1 MVPPPPARRRASPAV
16 TLGLLAVACVSYVL
30 QQTLV
35 VPALPTIQRDLDT
48 TTTWVTWVFTGFLLA
63 SAVATPLLGK
73 LGDTY
78 GKKRLLV
85 VVMLIFLVGTIGAA
99 LASSIAAL
107 IAARALQ
114 GAAGALFPLAFGIVR
129 DELPPERVG
138 MGLGLLSATFGV
150 GGGVGLVLSGVIL
163 ESLPWTWLFWIG
175 AVPVAVALVL
185 VWRLVPESPVRT
197 PSRLDWR
204 GALTLSAGL
213 SALLLALT
221 EGERWGWISAAT
233 LGVAGASVVLLCLW
247 VWVELRVPEPMV
259 DIAMMRDRAVL
270 WTNVVAVIAGFAMFG
285 TFLLVP
291 SFVQAG
297 AGVPDAIAS
306 RIDYGFD
313 ASVIVA
319 GLFLLPA
326 SAVMLVVG
334 PLGGLLETRV
344 GARALAGVGSAV
356 LGAGGLT
363 LAFAHSTGLEIVGAM
378 TLIGI
383 GVGLVYAMLAK
394 LIVDAVSPQVTGVAM
409 GVNTVMRTIG
419 GVIGGQVGA
428 AILSSVTIP
437 GTDGVPEESAY
448 TLMFLIAGVVA
459 LVGAAAVLRIPARQR
474 AAAGA
479 AARQPVAGAPAPAPA
494 AGTTT
499 TGST

>member
-99 LASSIAAL
+99 LANSIAAL

-138 MGLGLLSATFGV
+138 I
-150 GGGVGLVLSGVIL
+150 GLVLSGVIL
-163 ESLPWTWLFWIG
+163 ESLPWTWLFWVG

-233 LGVAGASVVLLCLW
+233 LGVAGASVLLLCLW

-270 WTNVVAVIAGFAMFG
+270 WTNVVAVITGFAMFG

-297 AGVPDAIAS
+297 AGVPEAIAA

-448 TLMFLIAGVVA
+448 TLMFFIAGVVA
-459 LVGAAAVLRIPARQR
+459 LVGAAAVLRIPARRR
-474 AAAGA
+474 APAGA
-479 AARQPVAGAPAPAPA
+479 ERQPAAVAPAPA

>member
-85 VVMLIFLVGTIGAA
+85 IVMLIFLVGTIGAA
-99 LASSIAAL
+99 LANSIAAL

-259 DIAMMRDRAVL
+259 NIAMMRDRAVL

-297 AGVPDAIAS
+297 AGVPDAIAA

-363 LAFAHSTGLEIVGAM
+363 LAFAHSTGAGDRRRDDPDRDRRRP
-378 TLIGI
+378 
-383 GVGLVYAMLAK
+383 GL
-394 LIVDAVSPQVTGVAM
+394 
-409 GVNTVMRTIG
+409 RH
-419 GVIGGQVGA
+419 
-428 AILSSVTIP
+428 
-437 GTDGVPEESAY
+437 
-448 TLMFLIAGVVA
+448 
-459 LVGAAAVLRIPARQR
+459 ARQADRGRGLAPGDGGRHGGEHGHAHDRRGHRRAGRRGDPLLRHHPRDRRGPRGERLHADVPHRRGRRAGGRRRR
-474 AAAGA
+474 AADPGP
-479 AARQPVAGAPAPAPA
+479 AARRRGRRSVSRGGGSAPAPA

>member
-99 LASSIAAL
+99 LANSIAAL

-334 PLGGLLETRV
+334 AARGAARDARGRAGAGRRGV
-344 GARALAGVGSAV
+344 GGARRRRADARLRALDRAADRRRDDPDRDRRRP
-356 LGAGGLT
+356 GLR
-363 LAFAHSTGLEIVGAM
+363 H
-378 TLIGI
+378 
-383 GVGLVYAMLAK
+383 
-394 LIVDAVSPQVTGVAM
+394 
-409 GVNTVMRTIG
+409 
-419 GVIGGQVGA
+419 
-428 AILSSVTIP
+428 
-437 GTDGVPEESAY
+437 
-448 TLMFLIAGVVA
+448 
-459 LVGAAAVLRIPARQR
+459 ARQADRGRGLAPGDGGRHGGEHGHAHDRRGHRR
-474 AAAGA
+474 AG
-479 AARQPVAGAPAPAPA
+479 RRGDPLLSPSPGP
-494 AGTTT
+494 
-499 TGST
+499 TGSPRRAPTR